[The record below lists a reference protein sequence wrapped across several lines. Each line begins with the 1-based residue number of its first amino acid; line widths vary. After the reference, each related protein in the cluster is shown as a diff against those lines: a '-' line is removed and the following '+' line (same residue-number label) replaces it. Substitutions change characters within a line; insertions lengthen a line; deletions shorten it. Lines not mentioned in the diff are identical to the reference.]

1 MSEKNF
7 VQNFKANFFEYTNEK
22 CTGQTK
28 GQKVFLYKKKCIP
41 NYHIGT
47 SIAMQLLVLKKML
60 LRLTKFVSPPP
71 KIIID
76 NKIQFWFQDKPPITI
91 ISTKTEVSKKGILYF
106 NSTFSPES

>member
-28 GQKVFLYKKKCIP
+28 GQRVFLYIKKCIP

-47 SIAMQLLVLKKML
+47 SIAMQLFVLKKML
-60 LRLTKFVSPPP
+60 LRLTKFVFFAPPPPPP
-71 KIIID
+71 K
-76 NKIQFWFQDKPPITI
+76 F
-91 ISTKTEVSKKGILYF
+91 
-106 NSTFSPES
+106 

>member
-60 LRLTKFVSPPP
+60 LRHIYCFYSLNFCVGESYFLEE
-71 KIIID
+71 
-76 NKIQFWFQDKPPITI
+76 NK
-91 ISTKTEVSKKGILYF
+91 
-106 NSTFSPES
+106 N